1 MFFNST
7 KNKEVILDE
16 LEQLHK
22 YLNGDINSVNLS
34 ENSNDSNAYKEIS
47 EKIVSIANDIQKKD
61 TDSLTVYG
69 EIMLSCEKLSDGF
82 TDDKISS
89 SSDDPKLKYIAK
101 TLNEMFSKLKTSL
114 DQTLIVLDEY
124 AKLDYTNN
132 VNEDFFRGGQ
142 LKSLFKGINSL
153 KEEISRGL
161 QNSFRES
168 MVLEYEAEKLK
179 EKANI
184 LLQST
189 QQQSAAI
196 EETSAAVMDISS
208 NINTNNESAQQMLKF
223 GEEVK
228 VSSKKGEELALNTLN
243 SMDEINKSTLQV
255 YEAIS
260 VISQISFQT
269 NILSLNAAVEAATA
283 GEAGKGFAVVAQ
295 EVRNLAGR
303 SEEAAQNI
311 GALMDNLKMKANN
324 GKNIANDMKED
335 YVSLNENIIHTVK
348 LIDSIVSSNTEQLSS
363 IQQVESA
370 LDNIDKAVQENAS
383 ICDDVNTISS
393 QVHNVAKNILKTS
406 SNANF
411 AEKREL
417 KIRHD
422 SVRRDSDGSHSGMRR
437 G

>member
-7 KNKEVILDE
+7 KNKEEILDE

-22 YLNGDINSVNLS
+22 YLNGDINSLDLS
-34 ENSNDSNAYKEIS
+34 ENSNDSNVYKEIS
-47 EKIVSIANDIQKKD
+47 EKIVSIATDIQKKD

-89 SSDDPKLKYIAK
+89 NSEDPKLKYIAR
-101 TLNEMFSKLKTSL
+101 TLNNMFNKLKTSL
-114 DQTLIVLDEY
+114 DETLIILDEY
-124 AKLDYTNN
+124 SKLNYTKN
-132 VNEDFFRGGQ
+132 VNEDCFRGGQ
-142 LKSLFKGINSL
+142 FKALFKGINSL
-153 KEEISRGL
+153 KDEISKSL

-168 MVLEYEAEKLK
+168 MALEHEAQQLKDRARVLLESTQK
-179 EKANI
+179 
-184 LLQST
+184 QST
-189 QQQSAAI
+189 AI
-196 EETSAAVMDISS
+196 EETSAAVMEIST
-208 NINTNNESAQQMLKF
+208 NIHVNNESAHKMLQF
-223 GEEVK
+223 GEQVK
-228 VSSKKGEELALNTLN
+228 SSSQKGEELAANTLN
-243 SMDEINKSTLQV
+243 SMDEINESTLQV

-260 VISQISFQT
+260 VISQIAFQT

-311 GALMDNLKMKANN
+311 GALMDNLKIKANN
-324 GKNIANDMKED
+324 GKNIAIDMKQD
-335 YVSLNENIIHTVK
+335 YMTLNENIIHTVT

-363 IQQVESA
+363 IKQVENA
-370 LDNIDKAVQENAS
+370 LTDIDRAVQENAS

-393 QVHNVAKNILKTS
+393 QVYNVAENILKTS
-406 SNANF
+406 TTAEF
-411 AEKREL
+411 AEKKEL

-422 SVRRDSDGSHSGMRR
+422 SLIRDNDGSHSGMRR